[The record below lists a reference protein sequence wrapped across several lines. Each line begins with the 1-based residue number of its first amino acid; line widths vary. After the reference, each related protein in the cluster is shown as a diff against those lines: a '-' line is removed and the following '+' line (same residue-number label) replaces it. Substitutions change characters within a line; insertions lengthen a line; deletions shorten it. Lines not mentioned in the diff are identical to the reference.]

1 MKKKIWIPA
10 LAITLLAMGYVA
22 YAWGRLDTCPGKVW
36 LHRCNS
42 VEKLEEMS
50 GRYPNVEVDICLRDG
65 GVPDVTHDID
75 TTFHL
80 GLTPYMDYL
89 AHDPTRHMWL
99 DVKNLNE
106 GNQAAFI
113 HVLDSMVKVHGVNKG
128 QLVIESPEWQ
138 LLFPLTR
145 AHYYTSC
152 YVTAPRPSR
161 LSQEQKDSVLVRLN
175 TVARSGCVCALSFP
189 AYWYNSLRRQ
199 FRDTDIDYL
208 TWMHHHT
215 QMGMWLDPLGETI
228 MNDRRVKVLL
238 VKSKGHYHR

>member
-22 YAWGRLDTCPGKVW
+22 HAWGRLDTCPGKVW

-80 GLTPYMDYL
+80 SLTPYMDYL

-99 DVKNLNE
+99 DVKNLDE
-106 GNQAAFI
+106 DNQAAFI
-113 HVLDSMVKVHGVNKG
+113 HVLDSMIGVHGVNKN

-152 YVTAPRPSR
+152 YVTAPRPSS
-161 LSQEQKDSVLVRLN
+161 LSQEQKDSVRCDSTRWPGADACVRSRFPPIG
-175 TVARSGCVCALSFP
+175 TTRSGDSSPTPTSTTSPGCTTTPRWACGWTPWAKPSCTT
-189 AYWYNSLRRQ
+189 AA
-199 FRDTDIDYL
+199 
-208 TWMHHHT
+208 
-215 QMGMWLDPLGETI
+215 
-228 MNDRRVKVLL
+228 
-238 VKSKGHYHR
+238 